1 MAKVNILSEY
11 CKSCGLC
18 IDVCPKKILA
28 TGEKSNAKGYFTI
41 ICEDQDKCIG
51 CTLCATVCP
60 DVAIEVYK

>member
-1 MAKVNILSEY
+1 MAKEKILEEY

-18 IDVCPKKILA
+18 TDACPKKILEIGKK
-28 TGEKSNAKGYFTI
+28 TNSKGYFTVHCI
-41 ICEDQDKCIG
+41 DQDKCIG